1 MEHQTLKITGVL
13 SDPTRFSIYQYVT
26 KQHRDVTVQEIA
38 DAFEIHA
45 NVARLHLTKLE
56 DVNMLISETKKTG
69 KGGRPSRFYHLS
81 DEVVS
86 LQFPYRDY
94 QKLSEIAIDTLLS
107 LGEIGE
113 KALMQTG
120 RKFGYETSRMY
131 LQNLDL
137 NLNDLSNEEK
147 LNHIKTVALQQGLN
161 PEMHYNKETHEVNF
175 RIYNCTFKEL
185 VPDRAPICKMHQSLI
200 NGFFDYFFGE
210 INLNKNSYMSDSI
223 EYSFC
228 SYKTLVLP

>member
-69 KGGRPSRFYHLS
+69 KGGRPSRFYRLS

-94 QKLSEIAIDTLLS
+94 QKLSEIAIDSLLN
-107 LGEIGE
+107 LGAIGE
-113 KALMQTG
+113 KALTETG
-120 RKFGYETSRMY
+120 RKYGFEAARTYSH
-131 LQNLDL
+131 NLDI
-137 NLNDLSNEEK
+137 NINELSNEAK
-147 LNHIKTVALQQGLN
+147 LDHIKKVALHQGLN
-161 PEMHYNKETHEVNF
+161 PEMNYNKETHEVHF
-175 RIYNCTFKEL
+175 RVYNCTFKEL
-185 VPDRAPICKMHQSLI
+185 VPDRAPICKMHQALI
-200 NGFFDYFFGE
+200 NGFFDFFFGE
-210 INLNKNSYMSDSI
+210 INLDKSGYMSDSI